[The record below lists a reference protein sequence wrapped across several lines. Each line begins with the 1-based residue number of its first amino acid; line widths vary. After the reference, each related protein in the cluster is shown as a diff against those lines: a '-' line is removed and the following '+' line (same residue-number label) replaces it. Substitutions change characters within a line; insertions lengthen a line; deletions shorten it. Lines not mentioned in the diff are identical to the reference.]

1 MEQQVVRLKLNA
13 ENIKSTLIRGNKDM
27 KKLRL
32 EQSNLLKRQKQKQ
45 RARMREDYVEG
56 KKKEGIGSK
65 MKKGLMAGPVA
76 FMDRIKDFLLLVGGG
91 ILLNN
96 LGNIIAGVEKF
107 IKDNEGIIKIIQ
119 TIVTE
124 VGNLAMV
131 LIDIANSIT
140 PERQKELEQNLE
152 EFENLLGTL
161 GMEVDGAENDLNDL
175 DNKINNPGGQQT
187 PPAQNTSPG
196 NTSPGNT
203 SSSSQQPSTGST
215 NPAAQR
221 ILTAYE
227 LVVKTPPNSGTGK
240 TIRVPNVGSF
250 VSGRNFFGFPED
262 KYFDPVGNRITKDEF
277 IDTVESQV
285 RRLTR
290 LSIGGTVK
298 GSPSGS
304 KIVKTSVRPGSGI
317 DSFSTYNKNSFLQ
330 SDILI
335 AQGKENSIFSG
346 LLESFEQL
354 KKPFLDLFGIGD
366 DDNKYD
372 EQNRRIFQMGPSSP
386 PPLPDGSGKGLF
398 DTISGHEGGL
408 NSVNMGTAGDT
419 PGGSMS
425 VIGKNLTDMTI
436 AEVHANQH
444 PNGAGFFAVGKYQII
459 PKTMVGFIGYL
470 KKKGINPKTT
480 KFDARIQNMFGN
492 YTLSTK
498 RPSVGQF
505 ISGQKVTQRY
515 RDYSDMEIAQ
525 LDLAAEFAS
534 IGVPRDMKKGE
545 FNGTLPVIDIKRGDS
560 LYKGAPGGNAAGT
573 SPDTIR
579 DLLLQ
584 EKSKASGQSISAAPK
599 DSLLNRSNNIAQT
612 TDESEGSVLII
623 KQPIAFVKTK
633 YIPIG

>member
-32 EQSNLLKRQKQKQ
+32 EQSNLLKRQNQKQ

-56 KKKEGIGSK
+56 RKKEGIGSK

-131 LIDIANSIT
+131 LIDIANNIT

-161 GMEVDGAENDLNDL
+161 GVEVDDAETDLNDL

-187 PPAQNTSPG
+187 PPAQNTS
-196 NTSPGNT
+196 SGNT
-203 SSSSQQPSTGST
+203 SSSSQQPSTGSN
-215 NPAAQR
+215 NPAIQR

-227 LVVKTPPNSGTGK
+227 LVVKTPTNAGTGE

-262 KYFDPVGNRITKDEF
+262 KYFDPDGNRVTKDVF
-277 IDTVESQV
+277 VDSVESQV
-285 RRLTR
+285 RKLTR

-354 KKPFLDLFGIGD
+354 KKPFLDLFGTED

-386 PPLPDGSGKGLF
+386 PPLPNGSGKGLF

-408 NSVNMGTAGDT
+408 NSVNMGTAADT

-436 AEVHANQH
+436 AEVHANQY
-444 PNGAGFFAVGKYQII
+444 PNGAKFFAVGKYQIV
-459 PKTMVGFIGYL
+459 PQTMVGFIRYL

-498 RPSVGQF
+498 RPSVGEF
-505 ISGQKVTQRY
+505 ISGKKVTHRF
-515 RDYSDMEIAQ
+515 RDYSDLETAQ
-525 LDLAAEFAS
+525 LSLAAEFAS

-545 FNGTLPVIDIKRGDS
+545 YYGRYPVIDIKRGDS

-584 EKSKASGQSISAAPK
+584 ERSKSSGQSISAAPK

>member
-32 EQSNLLKRQKQKQ
+32 EQSNLLKRQNQKQ

-56 KKKEGIGSK
+56 RKKEGIGSK

-107 IKDNEGIIKIIQ
+107 IKDNEVIINVIK

-131 LIDIANSIT
+131 LVNIANSIT
-140 PERQKELEQNLE
+140 PEKQKEYEQNLK
-152 EFENLLGTL
+152 EFENLLENL
-161 GMEVDGAENDLNDL
+161 GVEVDGAETDLNDL
-175 DNKINNPGGQQT
+175 DNKINTPASQQRPPGSLPVNPNPVPQSGNPPVNSQT
-187 PPAQNTSPG
+187 NQPVQVANFNTAAQEVNNIINNSSAPLNVKVFLPGVGYAYRSPG
-196 NTSPGNT
+196 AMG
-203 SSSSQQPSTGST
+203 SS
-215 NPAAQR
+215 
-221 ILTAYE
+221 
-227 LVVKTPPNSGTGK
+227 TP
-240 TIRVPNVGSF
+240 RF
-250 VSGRNFFGFPED
+250 ED
-262 KYFDPVGNRITKDEF
+262 PYGEPMTKEDF
-277 IDTVESQV
+277 LRQSDYVERSIKGYN
-285 RRLTR
+285 
-290 LSIGGTVK
+290 IGGTVK
-298 GSPSGS
+298 GSPSGL
-304 KIVKTSVRPGSGI
+304 KVVKAPVKPGSGI
-317 DSFSTYNKNSFLQ
+317 DSFGTYNKNSFIQ

-335 AQGKENSIFSG
+335 AQEKENSIFSG
-346 LLESFEQL
+346 LLESFGQL
-354 KKPFLDLFGIGD
+354 KKPFLDLFGIEDKDKD
-366 DDNKYD
+366 DEDDKNGK
-372 EQNRRIFQMGPSSP
+372 GP
-386 PPLPDGSGKGLF
+386 PPLPSLPDGSGKGLF

-459 PKTMVGFIGYL
+459 PETMVGFIGYL
-470 KKKGINPKTT
+470 KKKGINPKTA

-505 ISGQKVTQRY
+505 ISGKKVDTY
-515 RDYSDMEIAQ
+515 RDYSGLETAQ

-534 IGVPRDMKKGE
+534 IGVPRDMKRGE

-599 DSLLNRSNNIAQT
+599 DSLLNRSNDIAQT
-612 TDESEGSVLII
+612 TDESEGSILII
-623 KQPIAFVKTK
+623 RQPIAVVKTK

>member
-32 EQSNLLKRQKQKQ
+32 EQLNLLKRQKQKQ
-45 RARMREDYVEG
+45 KARMREDYVEG
-56 KKKEGIGSK
+56 KKKEGVGSK

-131 LIDIANSIT
+131 FIDIVNYIT
-140 PERQKELEQNLE
+140 PGKQKELEENLE
-152 EFENLLGTL
+152 EFENLLDTL
-161 GMEVDGAENDLNDL
+161 GLEVNSAENDLNDL
-175 DNKINNPGGQQT
+175 NNKFNNQKGQQT
-187 PPAQNTSPG
+187 PPPTP
-196 NTSPGNT
+196 SPGNT
-203 SSSSQQPSTGST
+203 SSSGQRSST

-227 LVVKTPPNSGTGK
+227 LVVKTPTNAGTGK

-262 KYFDPVGNRITKDEF
+262 KYFDPAGNRLTKDEF
-277 IDTVESQV
+277 VDTVESQV

-335 AQGKENSIFSG
+335 SQGKENSIFSG

-354 KKPFLDLFGIGD
+354 KKPFLDLFGID
-366 DDNKYD
+366 DEDNQYE

-386 PPLPDGSGKGLF
+386 PSLPDGSGKGLF

-408 NSVNMGTAGDT
+408 NSVNMGEAGDT

-515 RDYSDMEIAQ
+515 RDYSDMETAQ

-534 IGVPRDMKKGE
+534 IGVPRDMKRGE

>member
-32 EQSNLLKRQKQKQ
+32 EQSNLLKRQNQKQ

-56 KKKEGIGSK
+56 RKKEGIGSK

-131 LIDIANSIT
+131 FIDIVNYIT
-140 PERQKELEQNLE
+140 PGKQKELEENLE
-152 EFENLLGTL
+152 EFENLLDTL
-161 GMEVDGAENDLNDL
+161 GLEVNSAENDLNDL
-175 DNKINNPGGQQT
+175 NNKFNNQKGQQT
-187 PPAQNTSPG
+187 PPPTP
-196 NTSPGNT
+196 SPGNT
-203 SSSSQQPSTGST
+203 SSSGQRSST

-227 LVVKTPPNSGTGK
+227 LVVKTPTNAGTGK

-262 KYFDPVGNRITKDEF
+262 KYFDPAGNRLTKDEF
-277 IDTVESQV
+277 VDTVESQV

-354 KKPFLDLFGIGD
+354 KKPFLDLFGID
-366 DDNKYD
+366 DEDNQYE

-386 PPLPDGSGKGLF
+386 PSLPDGSGKGLF

-408 NSVNMGTAGDT
+408 NSVNMGEAGDT

-515 RDYSDMEIAQ
+515 RDYSDMETAQ

-534 IGVPRDMKKGE
+534 IGVPRDMKRGE

>member
-45 RARMREDYVEG
+45 KARMREDYVEG
-56 KKKEGIGSK
+56 KKKEGVGSK

-96 LGNIIAGVEKF
+96 LGNIIAAVEKF

-131 LIDIANSIT
+131 FIDIVNYIT
-140 PERQKELEQNLE
+140 PGKQKELEENLE
-152 EFENLLGTL
+152 EFENLLDTL
-161 GMEVDGAENDLNDL
+161 GLEVNGAENDLNDL
-175 DNKINNPGGQQT
+175 NNKFNNQKGQQT
-187 PPAQNTSPG
+187 PPPTPSPSPG
-196 NTSPGNT
+196 NTP
-203 SSSSQQPSTGST
+203 SSGQRSST

-262 KYFDPVGNRITKDEF
+262 KYFDPAGNRLTKDEF

-354 KKPFLDLFGIGD
+354 KKPFLDLFGVED
-366 DDNKYD
+366 KDNQYE

-480 KFDARIQNMFGN
+480 KFDARIQNMYGN

-515 RDYSDMEIAQ
+515 RDYSDMETAQ

-612 TDESEGSVLII
+612 TEESEGSVLII

>member
-45 RARMREDYVEG
+45 KARMREDYVEG
-56 KKKEGIGSK
+56 KKKEGVGSK

-96 LGNIIAGVEKF
+96 LGNIIAAVEKF

-131 LIDIANSIT
+131 FIDIVNYIT
-140 PERQKELEQNLE
+140 PGKQKELEENLE
-152 EFENLLGTL
+152 EFENLLDTL
-161 GMEVDGAENDLNDL
+161 GLEVNGAENDLNDL
-175 DNKINNPGGQQT
+175 NNKFNNQKGQQT
-187 PPAQNTSPG
+187 PPPTPSPSPG
-196 NTSPGNT
+196 NTP
-203 SSSSQQPSTGST
+203 SSGQRSST

-262 KYFDPVGNRITKDEF
+262 KYFDPAGNRLTKDEF

-317 DSFSTYNKNSFLQ
+317 DSFGTYNKNSFLQ

-354 KKPFLDLFGIGD
+354 KKPFLDLFGVED
-366 DDNKYD
+366 KDNQYE

-515 RDYSDMEIAQ
+515 RDYSDMETAQ

-612 TDESEGSVLII
+612 TEESEGSVLII

>member
-45 RARMREDYVEG
+45 KARMREDYVEG
-56 KKKEGIGSK
+56 KKKEGVGSK

-96 LGNIIAGVEKF
+96 LGNIIAAVEKF

-161 GMEVDGAENDLNDL
+161 GIEVDGAENDLNDL

-203 SSSSQQPSTGST
+203 SSSGQRSST

-262 KYFDPVGNRITKDEF
+262 KYFDPAGNRLTKDEF

-317 DSFSTYNKNSFLQ
+317 DSFGTYNKNSFLQ

-346 LLESFEQL
+346 LLESFDQL
-354 KKPFLDLFGIGD
+354 KKPFLDLFGVED

-408 NSVNMGTAGDT
+408 NSVNMGEAGDT

-425 VIGKNLTDMTI
+425 VIGKKLTDMTI

-459 PKTMVGFIGYL
+459 PETMVGFIGYL
-470 KKKGINPKTT
+470 KKKGINPKTA

-505 ISGQKVTQRY
+505 ISGKKVDTY
-515 RDYSDMEIAQ
+515 RDYSGLETAQ

-545 FNGTLPVIDIKRGDS
+545 YNGRLPVIDIKRGDS

-599 DSLLNRSNNIAQT
+599 DSLLNRSNDIAQT
-612 TDESEGSVLII
+612 TDESEGSILII
-623 KQPIAFVKTK
+623 RQPIAVVKTK

>member
-45 RARMREDYVEG
+45 KARMREDYVEG
-56 KKKEGIGSK
+56 KKKEGVGSK

-96 LGNIIAGVEKF
+96 LGNIIAAVEKF

-131 LIDIANSIT
+131 FIDIVNYIT
-140 PERQKELEQNLE
+140 PGKQKELEENLE

-175 DNKINNPGGQQT
+175 NNKFNNQKGQQT
-187 PPAQNTSPG
+187 PPPTPSPSPG
-196 NTSPGNT
+196 NTP
-203 SSSSQQPSTGST
+203 SSGQRSST

-227 LVVKTPPNSGTGK
+227 LVVKTPPNSGTGE

-285 RRLTR
+285 RKLTR

-317 DSFSTYNKNSFLQ
+317 DSFSAYNKNSFLQ

-354 KKPFLDLFGIGD
+354 KKPFLDLFGVED

-515 RDYSDMEIAQ
+515 RDYSDMETAQ

>member
-45 RARMREDYVEG
+45 KARMREDYVEG
-56 KKKEGIGSK
+56 KKKEGVGSK

-131 LIDIANSIT
+131 LIDIVNNIT

-152 EFENLLGTL
+152 EFENLLGIL

-175 DNKINNPGGQQT
+175 NNKFNNQKGQQT
-187 PPAQNTSPG
+187 PPPPS
-196 NTSPGNT
+196 SGNT
-203 SSSSQQPSTGST
+203 SSSGQRSST

-227 LVVKTPPNSGTGK
+227 LVVKTPTNAGTGK

-262 KYFDPVGNRITKDEF
+262 KYFDPAGNRLTKDEF
-277 IDTVESQV
+277 VDTVESQV

-330 SDILI
+330 SDVLI

-354 KKPFLDLFGIGD
+354 KKPFLDLFGVED
-366 DDNKYD
+366 NDNKYD

-386 PPLPDGSGKGLF
+386 PSLPDGSGKGLF

-444 PNGAGFFAVGKYQII
+444 PNGAGFFAVGKYQIV

-480 KFDARIQNMFGN
+480 KFDVRIQNMFGN

-534 IGVPRDMKKGE
+534 IGVPRDMKRGE

-584 EKSKASGQSISAAPK
+584 EKSKSSGQSISAAPK

-612 TDESEGSVLII
+612 TEESEGSVLII

>member
-45 RARMREDYVEG
+45 KARMREDYVEG
-56 KKKEGIGSK
+56 KKKEGVGSK

-96 LGNIIAGVEKF
+96 LGNIIAAVEKF

-131 LIDIANSIT
+131 FIDIVNYIT
-140 PERQKELEQNLE
+140 PGKQKELEENLE
-152 EFENLLGTL
+152 EFENLLDTL
-161 GMEVDGAENDLNDL
+161 GLEVNGAENDLNDL
-175 DNKINNPGGQQT
+175 NNKFNNQKGQQT
-187 PPAQNTSPG
+187 PPPTPSPSPG
-196 NTSPGNT
+196 NTP
-203 SSSSQQPSTGST
+203 SSGQRSST

-262 KYFDPVGNRITKDEF
+262 KYFDPAGNRLTKDEF

-317 DSFSTYNKNSFLQ
+317 DSFGTYNKNSFLQ

-354 KKPFLDLFGIGD
+354 KKPFLDLFGVED
-366 DDNKYD
+366 EDNKYD

-480 KFDARIQNMFGN
+480 KFDARIQNMYGN

-498 RPSVGQF
+498 RPSVGEF
-505 ISGQKVTQRY
+505 ISGKKVTHRY
-515 RDYSDMEIAQ
+515 RDYSDMETAQ

-612 TDESEGSVLII
+612 TEESEGSVLII

>member
-45 RARMREDYVEG
+45 KARMREDYVEG
-56 KKKEGIGSK
+56 KKKEGVGSK

-96 LGNIIAGVEKF
+96 LGNIIAAVEKF

-131 LIDIANSIT
+131 FIDIVNYIT
-140 PERQKELEQNLE
+140 PGKQKELEENLE
-152 EFENLLGTL
+152 EFENLLDTL
-161 GMEVDGAENDLNDL
+161 GLEVNGAENDLNDL
-175 DNKINNPGGQQT
+175 NNKFNNQKGQQT
-187 PPAQNTSPG
+187 PPPTPSPSPG
-196 NTSPGNT
+196 NTP
-203 SSSSQQPSTGST
+203 SSGQRSST

-262 KYFDPVGNRITKDEF
+262 KYFDPAGNRLTKDEF

-317 DSFSTYNKNSFLQ
+317 DSFGTYNKNSFLQ

-354 KKPFLDLFGIGD
+354 KKPFLDLFGVED
-366 DDNKYD
+366 NDNKYD

-480 KFDARIQNMFGN
+480 KFDARIQNMYGN

-498 RPSVGQF
+498 RPSVGEF
-505 ISGQKVTQRY
+505 ISGKKVTHRY
-515 RDYSDMEIAQ
+515 RDYSDMETAQ

-612 TDESEGSVLII
+612 TEESEGSVLII

>member
-45 RARMREDYVEG
+45 KARMREDYVEG
-56 KKKEGIGSK
+56 KKKEGVGSK

-96 LGNIIAGVEKF
+96 LGNIIAAVEKF

-131 LIDIANSIT
+131 FIDIVNYIT
-140 PERQKELEQNLE
+140 PGKQKELEENLE
-152 EFENLLGTL
+152 EFENLLDTL
-161 GMEVDGAENDLNDL
+161 GLEVNGAENDLNDL
-175 DNKINNPGGQQT
+175 NNKFNNQKGQQT
-187 PPAQNTSPG
+187 PPPTPSPSPG
-196 NTSPGNT
+196 NTP
-203 SSSSQQPSTGST
+203 SSGQRSST

-262 KYFDPVGNRITKDEF
+262 KYFDPAGNRLTKDEF

-317 DSFSTYNKNSFLQ
+317 DSFGTYNKNSFLQ

-354 KKPFLDLFGIGD
+354 KKPFLDLFGVED

-386 PPLPDGSGKGLF
+386 PSLPDGSGKGLF

-480 KFDARIQNMFGN
+480 KFDARIQNMYGN

-498 RPSVGQF
+498 RPSVGEF
-505 ISGQKVTQRY
+505 ISGKKVTHRY
-515 RDYSDMEIAQ
+515 RDYSDMETAQ

-612 TDESEGSVLII
+612 TEESEGSVLII

>member
-45 RARMREDYVEG
+45 KARMREDYVEG
-56 KKKEGIGSK
+56 KKKEGVGSK

-96 LGNIIAGVEKF
+96 LGNIIAAVEKF

-131 LIDIANSIT
+131 FIDIVNYIT
-140 PERQKELEQNLE
+140 PGKQKELEENLE
-152 EFENLLGTL
+152 EFENLLDTL
-161 GMEVDGAENDLNDL
+161 GLEVNGAENDLNDL
-175 DNKINNPGGQQT
+175 NNKFNNQKGQQT
-187 PPAQNTSPG
+187 PPPTPSPSPG
-196 NTSPGNT
+196 NTP
-203 SSSSQQPSTGST
+203 SSGQRSST

-262 KYFDPVGNRITKDEF
+262 KYFDPAGNRLTKDEF

-317 DSFSTYNKNSFLQ
+317 DSFGTYNKNSFLQ

-354 KKPFLDLFGIGD
+354 KKPFLDLFGVED

-386 PPLPDGSGKGLF
+386 PSLPDGSGKGLF

-408 NSVNMGTAGDT
+408 NSVNMGEAGDT

-480 KFDARIQNMFGN
+480 KFDARIQNMYGN

-498 RPSVGQF
+498 RPSVGEF
-505 ISGQKVTQRY
+505 ISGKKVTHRY
-515 RDYSDMEIAQ
+515 RDYSDMETAQ

-612 TDESEGSVLII
+612 TEESEGSVLII

>member
-45 RARMREDYVEG
+45 KARMREDYVEG
-56 KKKEGIGSK
+56 KKKEGVGSK
-65 MKKGLMAGPVA
+65 MRQGLMAGPVA

-131 LIDIANSIT
+131 FIDIVNYIT
-140 PERQKELEQNLE
+140 PGKQKELEENLE
-152 EFENLLGTL
+152 EFENLLDTL
-161 GMEVDGAENDLNDL
+161 GLEVNSAENDLNDL
-175 DNKINNPGGQQT
+175 NNKFNNQKGQQSPPPST
-187 PPAQNTSPG
+187 PSPG
-196 NTSPGNT
+196 NTSPSGQR
-203 SSSSQQPSTGST
+203 SST

-262 KYFDPVGNRITKDEF
+262 KYFDPAGNRLTKDEF

-330 SDILI
+330 SDVLI

-354 KKPFLDLFGIGD
+354 KKPFLDLFGVED
-366 DDNKYD
+366 KDNQYE
-372 EQNRRIFQMGPSSP
+372 EQNRRIFEMGPSSP
-386 PPLPDGSGKGLF
+386 PSLPDGSGKGLF

-584 EKSKASGQSISAAPK
+584 EKSKSSGQSISAAPK